1 VDRCPP
7 GALQMSKE
15 NVPVVD
21 LDRCFGC
28 ATCAAGCEQDAIAME
43 PKPGFPEP
51 PKTMKDLVTALK
63 ASAARPSA

>member
-1 VDRCPP
+1 
-7 GALQMSKE
+7 
-15 NVPVVD
+15 VPVVN

-28 ATCAAGCEQDAIAME
+28 GTCAAGCEQEAIAME

-63 ASAARPSA
+63 ASAARLSS

>member
-1 VDRCPP
+1 MGD
-7 GALQMSKE
+7 K

-28 ATCAAGCEQDAIAME
+28 ATCAAGCEQAVIVMA

-51 PKTMKDLVTALK
+51 PKTVKDLVTALK
-63 ASAARPSA
+63 ASAAS

>member
-1 VDRCPP
+1 M
-7 GALQMSKE
+7 GKE

-28 ATCAAGCEQDAIAME
+28 AVCAAGCEQEAIVME
-43 PKPGFPEP
+43 AKTGFPEP

-63 ASAARPSA
+63 TSAAR

>member
-1 VDRCPP
+1 MGD
-7 GALQMSKE
+7 K

-28 ATCAAGCEQDAIAME
+28 AMCATGCVQEAIAME

-51 PKTMKDLVTALK
+51 PKTAKDLVTAIK
-63 ASAARPSA
+63 TSAAR